1 MRTIT
6 RGCTF
11 DDQSKEWAIWMNKPN
26 GLSIPDRPLYN
37 PLLGDDKCFL
47 KNVVN
52 RNGIPMLVIK
62 GKLPPNVRD
71 LNGFLIQMRAD
82 FTRYI
87 NSKKKA
93 GLH

>member
-11 DDQSKEWAIWMNKPN
+11 DDQTKEWAIWMNTPS

-37 PLLGDDKCFL
+37 PLLGDTPCQL
-47 KNVVN
+47 KNVKN
-52 RNGIPMLVIK
+52 RNGIPMLVIR
-62 GKLPPNVRD
+62 GKLPPNVKD
-71 LNGFLIQMRAD
+71 LNGFFIRMRSD
-82 FTRYI
+82 FTTYI